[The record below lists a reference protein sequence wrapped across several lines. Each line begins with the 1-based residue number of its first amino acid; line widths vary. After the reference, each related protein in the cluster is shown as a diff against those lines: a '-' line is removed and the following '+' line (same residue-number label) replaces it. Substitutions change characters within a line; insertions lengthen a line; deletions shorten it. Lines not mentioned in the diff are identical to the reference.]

1 MERRNEMGIIV
12 TACAHI
18 QQHSKEM
25 VSLPYF
31 DFNIKIIDSG

>member
-18 QQHSKEM
+18 QHHSKEM

-31 DFNIKIIDSG
+31 YLILILISK